1 MAGAPENHRFIAN
14 GNGREEPTPRLA
26 GRPRCEPLTSISETS
41 EADTFPV
48 GAVRSALKGLYE
60 SVLLRGG
67 PAALSRRRLGN
78 RGLVLAYH
86 NVVEDG
92 DQGHG
97 DASLHLPLHSFRA
110 QLAALDE
117 RAEVVA
123 LSALLDSTED
133 REHAPSRERPRVAI
147 TFDDAYRG
155 AVTLGLPELSRR
167 GMPATVFVSPGRLG
181 DQTFW
186 WDRCAPEAARR
197 GDSGFR
203 DTALDELAGVDDDV
217 AKWATANGWAEDVL
231 PEAYRTVSE
240 AELAE
245 AARLPGVTFASHS
258 WSHPNLTKLGDEEL
272 RTELARPR
280 EWLAAR
286 FQPSIPYLAY
296 PYGIVDDRVA
306 AAAADAGYEA
316 GFRVE
321 GGWLAQ
327 GRPPDRFLLPRL
339 NVPAGLSDTGF
350 RCRLAGLLSRG

>member
-1 MAGAPENHRFIAN
+1 M
-14 GNGREEPTPRLA
+14 
-26 GRPRCEPLTSISETS
+26 
-41 EADTFPV
+41 
-48 GAVRSALKGLYE
+48 RSALKGFFE

-67 PAALSRRRLGN
+67 PAALSRHRLGG
-78 RGLVLAYH
+78 RRLVLAYH
-86 NVVEDG
+86 NVVADG
-92 DQGHG
+92 DEGRG
-97 DASLHLPLHSFRA
+97 DAALHLPLHSFRA
-110 QLAALDE
+110 QLAALEE

-123 LSALLDSTED
+123 LSAVLDSTEIV
-133 REHAPSRERPRVAI
+133 EPSRERPRVAI

-155 AVTLGLPELSRR
+155 AVSLGLPELSRR

-186 WDRCAPEAARR
+186 WDRYAPEAIRR

-203 DTALDELAGVDDDV
+203 DTALGELAGVDGDV
-217 AKWATANGWAEDVL
+217 SRWAAVNGWAEAALSD
-231 PEAYRTVSE
+231 AYRTVSE

-245 AARLPGVTFASHS
+245 AACLPGVSFASHS

-272 RTELARPR
+272 RTELVRPR

-286 FQPSIPYLAY
+286 FEQSIPYLAY

-306 AAAADAGYEA
+306 VAAGDAGYEA

-321 GGWLAQ
+321 GGWLPR

-339 NVPAGLSDTGF
+339 NVPAGLSDAGF
-350 RCRLAGLLSRG
+350 RCRLAGLMGRG